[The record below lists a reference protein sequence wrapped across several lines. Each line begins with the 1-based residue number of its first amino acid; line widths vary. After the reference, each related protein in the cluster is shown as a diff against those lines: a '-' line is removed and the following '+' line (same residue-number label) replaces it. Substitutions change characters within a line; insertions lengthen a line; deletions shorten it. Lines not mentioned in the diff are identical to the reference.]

1 MTAFISQT
9 QIETEDEAARR
20 SLSLAVK
27 TSCRASPDIWAYTL
41 HYSTGITLSKKL
53 IINMNKYTYICNAQ
67 LRSRI

>member
-20 SLSLAVK
+20 SLSLAAK
-27 TSCRASPDIWAYTL
+27 TSCRATPDIWEYTL

-53 IINMNKYTYICNAQ
+53 IININKYTYICYAQ
-67 LRSRI
+67 LCSRI